1 MKRSFIKKGNALI
14 PCDPPTI
21 EAFEK
26 MKNGSILE
34 SDFKKKNHPEFH
46 AKLIMLFVTA
56 FHYWEPGEISSHLSS
71 HYGQPEKNF
80 DHFRKEVTK
89 MAGFYDVVYGIDGS
103 FTIKAKSISFAK
115 MDNDEREQVY
125 QKVLTVITEKIF
137 PQFKDF
143 EVEGMAQKYWDEFLG
158 GFA

>member
-1 MKRSFIKKGNALI
+1 MKRTFIKQFDCLL
-14 PCDPPTI
+14 PCDPPTVA
-21 EAFEK
+21 AFKK

-34 SDFKKKNHPEFH
+34 SDFKKKNHYEFH
-46 AKLIMLFVTA
+46 KKLLMLFVSA
-56 FHYWEPGEISSHLSS
+56 FEYWEPGEISTE
-71 HYGQPEKNF
+71 YGRPEKNF
-80 DHFRKEVTK
+80 DHFRKEITK
-89 MAGFYDVVYGIDGS
+89 MAGFYYVVYGIDGS
-103 FTIKAKSISFAK
+103 FTIEAKSISFAN

-125 QKVLTVITEKIF
+125 QKVLTVICEKIF